1 MPAVA
6 VLPDLSDQEKSEL
19 IAAWAAVNAS
29 PYPRLILSDPGFVP
43 ICRGHTW
50 VSVPGT
56 ERKGLINSADGMR
69 VSRYQIYLLNTC
81 RDCGHSEFR
90 PAPSTPTAEGEK
102 EK

>member
-56 ERKGLINSADGMR
+56 ERKGLIKSANGAR
-69 VSRYQIYLLNTC
+69 VLRYQIYLLNQC
-81 RDCGHSEFR
+81 RKCGHAEFR
-90 PAPSTPTAEGEK
+90 PAPSTPTAEREK